1 MRRHV
6 LSSSFTLLLLV
17 AALVTGCGDDDSSG
31 GDGGTD
37 QFVPMEDASPPSDM
51 GGELDEGV
59 PVDMDT
65 PVDFGPPCDG
75 PPGLY
80 VDPGCTILAEGIESF
95 NPRYWLW
102 TDGSDKQRYIFLPE
116 GSQIDTTDP
125 DNWVYPVGTRVW
137 KNFLTPSGDTK
148 LETRYFEKLAE
159 GTGPDFWDIKTFV
172 WDAAQTGVEEV
183 LGGMENVL
191 GTDHDIPSGAQC
203 IECHASPGRAD
214 VLAGFTAI
222 QLNHSDTGVSLDQ
235 LNLRGAL
242 SETISVSDA
251 VVPSGGDSR
260 YAAALGYFLANCGT
274 CHGND
279 GARAGMKLW
288 SNVGVETFEA
298 SDVATTAVG
307 VEGIWALM
315 GATGRIVPGNPG
327 ESSVLI
333 RASSRE
339 AGIQMPPLGTE
350 VADDTG
356 QATIR
361 AFIEA
366 LGE

>member
-1 MRRHV
+1 MRRPV
-6 LSSSFTLLLLV
+6 LLSSMVISLFI
-17 AALVTGCGDDDSSG
+17 AGCGDDDSAV
-31 GDGGTD
+31 GDAGSD
-37 QFVPMEDASPPSDM
+37 QFVPMEDASPPSDL
-51 GGELDEGV
+51 GESPDEGV
-59 PVDMDT
+59 AEDMAAPVDL
-65 PVDFGPPCDG
+65 GPPCDG

-80 VDPGCTILAEGIESF
+80 IDAECTVLADGIESF

-102 TDGSDKQRYIFLPE
+102 TDGSDKERYIFLPE
-116 GSQIDTTDP
+116 DSQIDTSDP

-137 KNFLTPSGDTK
+137 KNFLTPSGDMK
-148 LETRYFEKLAE
+148 LETRYFEKVAD
-159 GTGPDFWDIKTFV
+159 GAGPDFWDMKTFV

-183 LGGMENVL
+183 LGGMDNVL

-203 IECHASPGRAD
+203 IECHSSPGRAD

-235 LNLRGAL
+235 LNLRGSL
-242 SETISVSDA
+242 SENISVSDA
-251 VVPSGGDSR
+251 VVPSDGDSR

-288 SNVGVETFEA
+288 SNVGTETFAE
-298 SDVATTAVG
+298 SNVATTAVD
-307 VEGIWALM
+307 VEGIWRMM
-315 GATGRIVPGNPG
+315 GATARIVPGAPA

-350 VADDTG
+350 VPDDTG

-361 AFIEA
+361 TFIEA